1 MLYKNFT
8 TKNIDFILR
17 FFGYENMQDLLLDQE
32 DALRYEAA
40 TACYYDE
47 PAEWLY
53 ISSRQMR
60 NGRADLYF
68 PVGSDNGPWNIR
80 VEHDQSEIDPWSN
93 SSRVHLP
100 NTKRYKLSAH
110 VGKKLFHFEESLTQP
125 FCDNRTSHMKLEL
138 SQTRTVFAD
147 LYGDESGYP
156 VVEFEVLDR
165 IEYEGPE
172 IPLELE
178 EDIPF

>member
-1 MLYKNFT
+1 MLYQNFT
-8 TKNIDFILR
+8 TKNIDFIVR
-17 FFGYENMQDLLLDQE
+17 FFGYDNITDLLLDQE

-60 NGRADLYF
+60 NGRVDLYF
-68 PVGSDNGPWNIR
+68 PVGSNNGPWNIR
-80 VEHDQSEIDPWSN
+80 VESDQPEIDPWSN
-93 SSRVHLP
+93 SGQVHFP
-100 NTKRYKLSAH
+100 NKKRCKLSAH
-110 VGKKLFHFEESLTQP
+110 VGKKLFHFESLTEP
-125 FCDNRTSHMKLEL
+125 FYKNGTRHIKLEL

-147 LYGDESGYP
+147 LYGDESEFP
-156 VVEFEVLDR
+156 IVVFELLDH

>member
-1 MLYKNFT
+1 MLYQNFT

-17 FFGYENMQDLLLDQE
+17 FFGYDKKDDLLLDEE

-47 PAEWLY
+47 PAEWLPVT
-53 ISSRQMR
+53 SRQMR
-60 NGRADLYF
+60 NGRVDLYM
-68 PVGSDNGPWNIR
+68 PGSENGPWNIR
-80 VEHDQSEIDPWSN
+80 VEFDQPEIDQWSN
-93 SSRVHLP
+93 SGQICYPIMKRTKLP
-100 NTKRYKLSAH
+100 VH
-110 VGKKLFHFEESLTQP
+110 VGKRLFHFGKSLTEP
-125 FCDNRTSHMKLEL
+125 FYKNGTRHMELKL
-138 SQTRTVFAD
+138 SQTRTVYAA
-147 LYGDESGYP
+147 LYGDKPEYP
-156 VVEFEVLDR
+156 VVSFELLDR

>member
-1 MLYKNFT
+1 MLYQNFT
-8 TKNIDFILR
+8 TKNIDFVVR
-17 FFGYENMQDLLLDQE
+17 FFGYDNITDLLLDQE

-47 PAEWLY
+47 PAEWLS

-60 NGRADLYF
+60 NGRVDLYF

-80 VEHDQSEIDPWSN
+80 FQSDQPEIDPWAN
-93 SSRVHLP
+93 SGQVHFP
-100 NTKRYKLSAH
+100 ITRRCKLSCH
-110 VGKKLFHFEESLTQP
+110 VGKKLFHFGKSFVEP
-125 FCDNRTSHMKLEL
+125 FYENGSPHMKLEL

-147 LYGDESGYP
+147 LYGVGAGYP
-156 VVEFEVLDR
+156 TVSFELLDY

-172 IPLELE
+172 IPSVYD

>member
-1 MLYKNFT
+1 MLYQNFT

-17 FFGYENMQDLLLDQE
+17 FFGYENMQDLLVEQE

-47 PAEWLY
+47 PAEWLPV
-53 ISSRQMR
+53 SSRQMR
-60 NGRADLYF
+60 NGRVDLYM
-68 PVGSDNGPWNIR
+68 PAGSENGPWNIR
-80 VEHDQSEIDPWSN
+80 VESDQPEIDPWSN
-93 SSRVHLP
+93 SGQVHFP
-100 NTKRYKLSAH
+100 VTKRCKLSAH
-110 VGKKLFHFEESLTQP
+110 VGKKLFHFGESLTEP
-125 FCDNRTSHMKLEL
+125 FYENRTRHISLKL

-147 LYGDESGYP
+147 LYGDEP
-156 VVEFEVLDR
+156 EFPIVEFELLDH

>member
-1 MLYKNFT
+1 MLYQNFT
-8 TKNIDFILR
+8 TKNIDFIVR
-17 FFGYENMQDLLLDQE
+17 FFGYDNTTDLLLDQE

-47 PAEWLY
+47 PAEWLS

-60 NGRADLYF
+60 NGRVDLYF

-80 VEHDQSEIDPWSN
+80 VESDQPEIDPWSN
-93 SSRVHLP
+93 SSRVHFP
-100 NTKRYKLSAH
+100 NTKRCKLSAH
-110 VGKKLFHFEESLTQP
+110 VGKKLFHFGESLTEP
-125 FCDNRTSHMKLEL
+125 FYKNGTSHIKLEL

-156 VVEFEVLDR
+156 IVSFELLDYV
-165 IEYEGPE
+165 EYEGPE

-178 EDIPF
+178 DDIPF

>member
-1 MLYKNFT
+1 MLYQNFT
-8 TKNIDFILR
+8 TKNIDFVVR
-17 FFGYENMQDLLLDQE
+17 FFGYDNITDLLLDQE

-47 PAEWLY
+47 PAEWLP
-53 ISSRQMR
+53 ISSQQMR
-60 NGRADLYF
+60 NGRVDLYM
-68 PVGSDNGPWNIR
+68 PAGSENGPWNIR
-80 VEHDQSEIDPWSN
+80 VESDQPEIDPWSN
-93 SSRVHLP
+93 SGQVHFP
-100 NTKRYKLSAH
+100 VTKRYKLSAH
-110 VGKKLFHFEESLTQP
+110 VGKKLFHFGESLTEP
-125 FCDNRTSHMKLEL
+125 FYKNGTSHMKLEL

-147 LYGDESGYP
+147 LYGDESGSP
-156 VVEFEVLDR
+156 VVEFEVLDH

>member
-1 MLYKNFT
+1 MLYQNFT

-17 FFGYENMQDLLLDQE
+17 FFGYDNMQDFLLDQE

-47 PAEWLY
+47 PTEWLP
-53 ISSRQMR
+53 IKSRQMR
-60 NGRADLYF
+60 NGRVDLYM
-68 PVGSDNGPWNIR
+68 PAGSENAPWNIR
-80 VEHDQSEIDPWSN
+80 FEYDQPEIDPWSN
-93 SSRVHLP
+93 SGQVHFP
-100 NTKRYKLSAH
+100 NMKRCKLSAH
-110 VGKKLFHFEESLTQP
+110 VGKKLFHFGESLTEP
-125 FCDNRTSHMKLEL
+125 FYKNGTSHMELEL

-156 VVEFEVLDR
+156 IVEFRVLDR